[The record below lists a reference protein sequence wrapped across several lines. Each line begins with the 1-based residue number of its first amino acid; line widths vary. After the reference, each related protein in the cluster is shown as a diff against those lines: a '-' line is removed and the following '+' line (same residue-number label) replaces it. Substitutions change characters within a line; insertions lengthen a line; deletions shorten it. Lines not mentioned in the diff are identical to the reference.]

1 MAGGSR
7 LLCGAGGSL
16 ALRPASCPRP
26 PRSQWGVGAL
36 LQRLQEGSVGPQ
48 GACPSWRY
56 STCAPRATF
65 PGTVPKAPG
74 ALGCPVPTPSAGA
87 SWTVTVWRADAAPGR
102 GLGPRT
108 RGAPI
113 RRSALCPG
121 MRGWPGE
128 ATLRGWA
135 RGRAAGEAPPRRQRC
150 RWVALV
156 GTPAFENTAESN
168 VKVLAVARETA
179 GGLKPGSAPLGMTW
193 KWPPATGC
201 TVGS

>member
-1 MAGGSR
+1 MVAVSLGLASFGHRLWRGGVGPEPQARREVAGGSR

-26 PRSQWGVGAL
+26 PRSQWGVGVL

-74 ALGCPVPTPSAGA
+74 AAGCPVPTPSAGA

-128 ATLRGWA
+128 AALRGWA
-135 RGRAAGEAPPRRQRC
+135 RGRAAGEAPSPQ
-150 RWVALV
+150 A
-156 GTPAFENTAESN
+156 
-168 VKVLAVARETA
+168 AV
-179 GGLKPGSAPLGMTW
+179 PLGG
-193 KWPPATGC
+193 ARGDAS
-201 TVGS
+201 V